1 MTIEEAGKSYD
12 IAMYYDYDKVEE
24 LWGWTWAVE
33 CGYQCWDIPTQTQP
47 SVKEISNPSSKHGQD
62 RPSDLG

>member
-33 CGYQCWDIPTQTQP
+33 CGYQCWD
-47 SVKEISNPSSKHGQD
+47 SKHTYADPTECQKNLESFLKTWTG
-62 RPSDLG
+62 PTK